1 MTTKTKFKIKIRK
14 GENKNKYG
22 EQLQQYKLKYEV
34 T

>member
-1 MTTKTKFKIKIRK
+1 MTTKTKFKIMK
-14 GENKNKYG
+14 GKLING